1 MSTDTAQDEPVL
13 LEETQGTVRI
23 LRLNRPAKKNALSG
37 ELTRALFSAIDRAN
51 EDADIRVVGITGVG
65 DTFCAGAD
73 LSPSKNR
80 DSAEDTIERAVQ
92 LVTGIRVR
100 CQKPVI
106 AGLNGLAIGAGLSL
120 AMCCDMRMA
129 SSSATFHPG
138 YARVG
143 TSPDC
148 GLTWSLPQAVGHESA
163 MRFLLEV
170 EFITA
175 QQALAMGMIG
185 EVTAEDSFAESFLNY
200 CQKIAQVAPLAATQT
215 KLQVT
220 RVGLPEDLEALV
232 RDELRF
238 TGKGLASRDGKEAR
252 RAIFEKRQPEFTGK

>member
-1 MSTDTAQDEPVL
+1 
-13 LEETQGTVRI
+13 
-23 LRLNRPAKKNALSG
+23 
-37 ELTRALFSAIDRAN
+37 
-51 EDADIRVVGITGVG
+51 
-65 DTFCAGAD
+65 
-73 LSPSKNR
+73 
-80 DSAEDTIERAVQ
+80 
-92 LVTGIRVR
+92 
-100 CQKPVI
+100 
-106 AGLNGLAIGAGLSL
+106 
-120 AMCCDMRMA
+120 
-129 SSSATFHPG
+129 
-138 YARVG
+138 
-143 TSPDC
+143 
-148 GLTWSLPQAVGHESA
+148 